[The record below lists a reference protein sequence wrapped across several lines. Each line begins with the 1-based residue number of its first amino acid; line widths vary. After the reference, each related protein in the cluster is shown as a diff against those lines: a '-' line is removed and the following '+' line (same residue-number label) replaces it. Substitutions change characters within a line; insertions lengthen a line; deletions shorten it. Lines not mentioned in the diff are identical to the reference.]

1 MAREQSESRA
11 QPRVGIRI
19 GGGPGGGPMMLGGGK
34 PKDMRRAIAKIAA
47 YVRRYLPQIYL
58 AVILALAGSI
68 FTILGPD
75 ILKRITN
82 LIGAGLQSGIDLVEI
97 TRISRVLAVLY
108 GFSAIFSYIQGYIMA
123 TVTQRV
129 SLSLRAEISQKINRL
144 PLKYFDHTTFG
155 DVLSRVTNDVD
166 MVAQTLNQ
174 SVATLVSATTL
185 FLGSLFMMLITSV
198 AMTVTAVISSLLGFA
213 LMMLMITK
221 SQKHFV
227 RQQRELGAL
236 NGHIEE
242 TYSGH
247 NVVRVYNAEAEAKA
261 KFASIND
268 ELFDSAWRSQ
278 FLSGLMQPL
287 MMFVGNLG
295 YVAVSVIGATLVMR
309 GSITFGVIVAFMVY
323 VRLFTQ
329 PLTQIA
335 QAATSLQSAAAAG
348 ERVFDFL
355 DEEELTDESAK
366 TQRLDSVKGHVEFD
380 GVRFGYLPDK
390 EIIHNFSAVALPGQ
404 KVAIVGPTGAGKTTM
419 VNLLMRFYELHD
431 GEIRV
436 DGVPLQDI
444 RRENVHEL
452 FGMVLQDTWLF
463 EGTIRDNLAYS
474 TPGVT
479 QEDVVKA
486 CRAIGIDR
494 LIRTLPS
501 GYDTVLDDATSL
513 SAGEKQ
519 LLTIARA
526 VIEDAPLLI
535 LDEATSSVDTR
546 TEILIQNAMD
556 KLMAGRTSFIIAHRL
571 STIKNADLILVM
583 NEGDI
588 VESGNHEEL
597 LARNGFYAELYNSQF
612 EEASN

>member
-1 MAREQSESRA
+1 MAGA
-11 QPRVGIRI
+11 
-19 GGGPGGGPMMLGGGK
+19 
-34 PKDMRRAIAKIAA
+34 
-47 YVRRYLPQIYL
+47 
-58 AVILALAGSI
+58 I

-82 LIGAGLQSGIDLVEI
+82 LIAEGLVTGIDVVEVG
-97 TRISRVLAVLY
+97 RISLILAVLY
-108 GFSAIFSYIQGYIMA
+108 GFSAVFSYIQGFIMA
-123 TVTQRV
+123 TVTQKVAR
-129 SLSLRAEISQKINRL
+129 SLRSDISQKINRL
-144 PLKYFDHTTFG
+144 PLSYFDNTTFG

-185 FLGSLFMMLITSV
+185 FLGSLVMMLMTSV
-198 AMTVTAVISSLLGFA
+198 AMTATAVTSSLLGFG
-213 LMMLMITK
+213 LMMLIITK

-247 NVVRVYNAEAEAKA
+247 SVVRVYNAEAEAKA
-261 KFASIND
+261 RFAAINND
-268 ELFDSAWRSQ
+268 LFDSAWRSQ

-287 MMFVGNLG
+287 MMFVGNFG
-295 YVAVSVIGATLVMR
+295 YVAVCVIGATLVMN
-309 GSITFGVIVAFMVY
+309 GNISFGVIVAFMVY

-335 QAATSLQSAAAAG
+335 QVATSLQSAAAAG

-355 DEEELTDESAK
+355 DEAELADESHK
-366 TQRLDSVKGHVEFD
+366 TLRLDAVKGLVEFD
-380 GVRFGYLPDK
+380 NVRFGYHDDK
-390 EIIHNFSAVALPGQ
+390 EVIHGFSAVAQPGQ
-404 KVAIVGPTGAGKTTM
+404 KIAIVGPTGAGKTTM
-419 VNLLMRFYELHD
+419 VNLLMRFYELNG

-436 DGVPLQDI
+436 DGVPLHRI
-444 RRENVHEL
+444 PRENVHQL

-463 EGTIRDNLAYS
+463 EGTIRENLAYS
-474 TPGVT
+474 TPGVSHD
-479 QEDVVKA
+479 DVIAACKA
-486 CRAIGIDR
+486 ISIDR
-494 LIRTLPS
+494 LIRTLPL
-501 GYDTVLDDATSL
+501 GYHTVLDDSTSL
-513 SAGEKQ
+513 STGEKQ

-526 VIEDAPLLI
+526 VLANAPLLI

-546 TEILIQNAMD
+546 TELLIQNAMD
-556 KLMAGRTSFIIAHRL
+556 RLMAGRTSFIIAHRL

-588 VESGNHEEL
+588 VESGTHEEL

-612 EEASN
+612 EEAVAGD